1 MNNESNPQQA
11 YQQAQQ
17 AALLKSKKIG
27 ESGQEKGSIFD
38 ETKDLLSVDEVK
50 PIAKEFLRCVS
61 GFLSDVDE
69 TGDERRKQA
78 LWRRTEDPGARL
90 SPGTTDQKANHEP
103 ASKQIWEDEP
113 WEQHPIV
120 GDGNCLYRSIA
131 LIKYRDQELYGLVRD
146 DLMNYLQAH
155 KDEEWNRCFV
165 NVEEYVQQHRKDFV
179 WGNATHLILAAR
191 RYDMNFVMFQPND
204 DKNHFVNYP
213 ADFTWGKTELDES
226 KKIGWI
232 RLQKDHFDVV
242 SFDRKEMFEY
252 LLNFC

>member
-1 MNNESNPQQA
+1 
-11 YQQAQQ
+11 
-17 AALLKSKKIG
+17 
-27 ESGQEKGSIFD
+27 D

-69 TGDERRKQA
+69 TGGRTKKAGIVAKNRRSGRKIKSRNY
-78 LWRRTEDPGARL
+78 RRMSIKPLCAKKMRK
-90 SPGTTDQKANHEP
+90 SVQRKANHEVKTKRRKISQKSVEIVGEVMQP

-242 SFDRKEMFEY
+242 SFDRKE
-252 LLNFC
+252 NV